1 MSRTAKIWLITAAFL
16 ILVGCIIFLGVMTA
30 LKWDFMRLSTV
41 EHQTVSYDISE
52 EYGNIAVVSK
62 TADIAIVPSENGNT
76 SVVCYEDVK
85 VSHSVSVKD
94 GTLFIEVVD
103 TRNWY
108 EYIGVNFNTRRV
120 TVYVPK
126 GYNGAL
132 SIDTSTGNVDI
143 SRELSFESVG
153 IAASTADIE
162 SYAPVYGAVKIAV
175 DTGDI
180 RVENVSVGS
189 LELSVSTGD
198 ITLCGVTCAGNVTV
212 NVSSGDAILSDV
224 TCVSFS
230 SVGGTGDIGLKNT
243 VVRESISIKRTTG
256 DVSFERCDAATI
268 FVETD
273 TGDVEG
279 RLLSDKVFVV
289 STSTGDVEVPK
300 TTSGGTCEIITSTG
314 DVEFAICAN

>member
-162 SYAPVYGAVKIAV
+162 SYAPKGVSEIVSGGAKGVDSLAKEYSERNRLKLTEFFPEYIKYGKAAPIVRNKKIAEYADEALV
-175 DTGDI
+175 FWD
-180 RVENVSVGS
+180 GS
-189 LELSVSTGD
+189 SK
-198 ITLCGVTCAGNVTV
+198 
-212 NVSSGDAILSDV
+212 
-224 TCVSFS
+224 
-230 SVGGTGDIGLKNT
+230 GT
-243 VVRESISIKRTTG
+243 EFSIKY
-256 DVSFERCDAATI
+256 FEKLGKKAR
-268 FVETD
+268 V
-273 TGDVEG
+273 
-279 RLLSDKVFVV
+279 
-289 STSTGDVEVPK
+289 
-300 TTSGGTCEIITSTG
+300 II
-314 DVEFAICAN
+314 VKK